1 MPLRKFFDSTNNAIN
16 GIFHAAK
23 TQRHMRYH
31 LVAALLLL
39 ILSLML
45 GIGFVEFIV
54 IVIMASVVLSVEMVN
69 TAVESI
75 IDVLFRDYDERARA
89 IKDVAA
95 GAVLI
100 IALGA
105 FIVGYMILLGPLKN
119 LFYDGITAAKHSGEG
134 IAFTSVVVVLILV
147 IITKSFFGRGLPLR
161 GGMPSGHAALSFSI
175 WIAVTLLTESFMS
188 SGFVLF
194 LAILVAQSRVSV
206 GIHSPWEVVL
216 GALLGTAVTFFMF
229 KVFMM

>member
-1 MPLRKFFDSTNNAIN
+1 MPLRKFFDSTNDAIN
-16 GIFHAAK
+16 GIFYAAR

-31 LVAALLLL
+31 LIAALLLL

-45 GIGFVEFIV
+45 GIGFIEFIV
-54 IVIMASVVLSVEMVN
+54 IVIMASVVLSAEMVN

-75 IDVLFRDYDERARA
+75 IDVLFRDYDERAKA
-89 IKDVAA
+89 IKDIAA

-100 IALGA
+100 IAVGA
-105 FIVGYMILLGPLKN
+105 LIVGYMILLGPLKN
-119 LFYDGITAAKHSGEG
+119 LFYDGITVAKHSGEG
-134 IAFTSVVVVLILV
+134 IAFTSLVVVLILV

-175 WIAVTLLTESFMS
+175 WIAVSLLTESFMS

-216 GALLGTAVTFFMF
+216 GALLGTSVTFLMF